1 MWVQVMDGDGTQ
13 RSSAP
18 NTLYSYDGQSP
29 ERPFPLTQCLHALRT
44 PAVFPLRSIPHG
56 NPPSAY

>member
-29 ERPFPLTQCLHALRT
+29 ERPCPQRPPYSRPCFHLDQCMG
-44 PAVFPLRSIPHG
+44 F
-56 NPPSAY
+56 